1 MIHIP
6 KHVCAYVYIYIHTH
20 VCIHV
25 HLYIHAYTHIHMH
38 THAHIRTCISISPDL
53 HECECQSTH
62 IYICTCIYIY
72 SIYSYICLN
81 LCICIY
87 MLCGRCQMSF
97 AIRCMMGASL
107 GKLAVFGF
115 AALVTYSLHG
125 AGGQNIQHARTLVPH
140 VRMLEGLHCS
150 CTSPD
155 MAEVG
160 LP

>member
-1 MIHIP
+1 
-6 KHVCAYVYIYIHTH
+6 
-20 VCIHV
+20 
-25 HLYIHAYTHIHMH
+25 
-38 THAHIRTCISISPDL
+38 
-53 HECECQSTH
+53 
-62 IYICTCIYIY
+62 
-72 SIYSYICLN
+72 
-81 LCICIY
+81 
-87 MLCGRCQMSF
+87 
-97 AIRCMMGASL
+97 MGASL